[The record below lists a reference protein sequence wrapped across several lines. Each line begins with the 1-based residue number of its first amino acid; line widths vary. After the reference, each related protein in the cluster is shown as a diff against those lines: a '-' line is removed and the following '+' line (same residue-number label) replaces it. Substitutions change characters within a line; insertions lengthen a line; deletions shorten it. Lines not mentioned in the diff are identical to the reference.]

1 MLLYLLVILLFHQNN
16 NIMKSS
22 QIIFLKRWSTM
33 SNTLYH
39 FPNIK
44 KNKFDIKL
52 LYVSSSKYA
61 EDWHSTMHMH
71 PFTELFY
78 VVKGVGNFRFEDKKY
93 TVRDNDLVI
102 VNRNIMHTESSK
114 DSNPLE
120 YIVLGFEGMSLKPDR
135 KDDLKSSNNE
145 LNNEILYTIHNYA
158 EFKDEILLYFD
169 NIFQEAKNKDF
180 YHKNVCQ
187 NYLEILVS
195 NILRRT
201 KSDLKLSKTDNLNA
215 DCAHIKKYIDIHY
228 AENLTLDT
236 LAEFTYMNKY
246 YLSHVFKE
254 NFGKSPIDY
263 LIDKRIETAKTL
275 LKTTEYSISKISE
288 LVGYSSQSYFSQ
300 LFKKRNKITPSNYR
314 KQ

>member
-1 MLLYLLVILLFHQNN
+1 
-16 NIMKSS
+16 
-22 QIIFLKRWSTM
+22 M

-39 FPNIK
+39 FANIK
-44 KNKFDIKL
+44 KNKFNIKL
-52 LYVSSSKYA
+52 LYVSSSTYE
-61 EDWHSTMHMH
+61 EDWHSTMHIH

-78 VVKGVGNFRFEDKKY
+78 VVKGVGNFKFEDKTL
-93 TVRDNDLVI
+93 TVKDDDLVI

-114 DSNPLE
+114 NSNPLE
-120 YIVLGFEGMSLKPDR
+120 YIVLGFEGMSLRPHRNDSFK
-135 KDDLKSSNNE
+135 KQNNKE
-145 LNNEILYTIHNYA
+145 NDESLYTIHNYA
-158 EFKDEILLYFD
+158 EFKNEILLYF
-169 NIFQEAKNKDF
+169 NKILQEAKNKNP
-180 YHKNVCQ
+180 YHKNICQ
-187 NYLEILVS
+187 NYLEVLIS

-215 DCAHIKKYIDIHY
+215 DCDHIKKYIDVHY

-236 LAEFTYMNKY
+236 LSEFTYMNKY

-288 LVGYSSQSYFSQ
+288 LVGYNSQSYFSQ
-300 LFKKRNKITPSNYR
+300 LFKKRVDNTPSGYR
-314 KQ
+314 KQNN